1 MVSSGI
7 PVPLCNGIEFRKGD
21 DSESLRVALGE
32 ENAVAAAR
40 NLQAHCVIAVEMQA
54 Q

>member
-7 PVPLCNGIEFRKGD
+7 PVPVCDGVEFRKGD
-21 DSESLRVALGE
+21 DSESFRVALGPQ
-32 ENAVAAAR
+32 NAVAAAR
-40 NLQAHCVIAVEMQA
+40 NLQPHCVIIVEMQA